1 MAEYNGHPSWTTW
14 NINLWVGNEEGL
26 YNLARDCIRQA
37 RNREEAAAVMLE
49 TLRECGLTET
59 PDGAKYS
66 KSNLRHAM
74 RGL

>member
-14 NINLWVGNEEGL
+14 NISLWVGNEEGL

-37 RNREEAAAVMLE
+37 RNREEAAAAMLE
-49 TLRECGLTET
+49 SLRECGLTET